1 MLQTFSVLV
10 LRLAMCCF
18 KQKENV
24 LPDNKTSKRTLMTPM
39 DSELGTGSQTVTTP
53 IDSLP
58 RTSLTEETDKVF
70 LSQNQKPKQSCGE
83 KLAFFFHRKSAQNC
97 FRPTT
102 NNKSNFRKFYKILV
116 KVKHFINCSKKN

>member
-24 LPDNKTSKRTLMTPM
+24 LPDNKNSKRTLMTPM

-53 IDSLP
+53 IDSPP
-58 RTSLTEETDKVF
+58 RTSLAEETDEVF
-70 LSQNQKPKQSCGE
+70 LSRNQKPKQSCGE
-83 KLAFFFHRKSAQNC
+83 KFSLFFHRKSAQND
-97 FRPTT
+97 
-102 NNKSNFRKFYKILV
+102 KSNF
-116 KVKHFINCSKKN
+116 